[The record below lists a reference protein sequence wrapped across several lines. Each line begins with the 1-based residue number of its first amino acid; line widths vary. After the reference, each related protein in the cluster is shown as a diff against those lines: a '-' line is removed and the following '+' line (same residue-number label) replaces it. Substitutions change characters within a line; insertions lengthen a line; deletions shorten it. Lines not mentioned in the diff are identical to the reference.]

1 MTKKRLASIL
11 FAGLWESKEKIV
23 AGRATM
29 IEHLDQIQEL
39 IEELSDN
46 LELTEATSAAFV
58 HFK

>member
-1 MTKKRLASIL
+1 
-11 FAGLWESKEKIV
+11 
-23 AGRATM
+23 M